1 MFYEILKFFIFFSY
15 FKCVCSK
22 CQLSNSPNPPLLPEI
37 TGNRLEIENSSK
49 GENYSNV
56 GLDSKYVNDTILYGL
71 DSQVI
76 SIIKALKKSSD
87 SQYNS
92 PLKKRLEK
100 TFNADIKKEILELF
114 ISLKYSGGIDTA
126 NYILENY
133 ESKRYSNALF
143 GLAISYLK
151 EFDDKEKLK
160 KLLLR
165 FLKIKRAMWYLLRL
179 II

>member
-1 MFYEILKFFIFFSY
+1 MKYLNFLFFFLILNVY
-15 FKCVCSK
+15 AQNV
-22 CQLSNSPNPPLLPEI
+22 NSPTPPNPPLLPKI
-37 TGNRLEIENSSK
+37 TENRLEIENSSK

-56 GLDSKYVNDTILYGL
+56 GLDVKYVNDTILYGL

-92 PLKKRLEK
+92 PLKKRLDK

-133 ESKRYSNALF
+133 ESKRYSSALF

-160 KLLLR
+160 KNS
-165 FLKIKRAMWYLLRL
+165 Y
-179 II
+179 

>member
-1 MFYEILKFFIFFSY
+1 MKYFYFLFFLLIFNVY
-15 FKCVCSK
+15 AQNV
-22 CQLSNSPNPPLLPEI
+22 NSPTLPSLPLLPEI
-37 TGNRLEIENSSK
+37 TENKPIERENSSK
-49 GENYSNV
+49 GENSSNV
-56 GLDSKYVNDTILYGL
+56 GLDGKYVNDTILYGL
-71 DSQVI
+71 DSQVT

-87 SQYNS
+87 SQYNFS
-92 PLKKRLEK
+92 LKKRLEK
-100 TFNADIKKEILELF
+100 TFNAELKREILELF
-114 ISLKYSGGIDTA
+114 IPLKYSGGIDTA

-160 KLLLR
+160 KLLLT
-165 FLKIKRAMWYLLRL
+165 FLKIKRAMWYLLQL